1 MKQNLERQ
9 KSMEKENKTDGS
21 DLIKMKYQ
29 IQNSLKP
36 FEFEWKTNI
45 EEINSSS
52 SDNEEEGTE
61 AVVWKCSAAGS
72 VENMSLEILQ
82 KSQENTCARV
92 FF

>member
-1 MKQNLERQ
+1 
-9 KSMEKENKTDGS
+9 MEKENKTDGS
-21 DLIKMKYQ
+21 DLKKMKYQ

-61 AVVWKCSAAGS
+61 AVVWKGSAAGS

-82 KSQENTCARV
+82 KSQENTCASV

>member
-1 MKQNLERQ
+1 
-9 KSMEKENKTDGS
+9 MEKENKTDGS
-21 DLIKMKYQ
+21 DLKKMKYQ

-52 SDNEEEGTE
+52 CDNEEEGTE
-61 AVVWKCSAAGS
+61 AVVCKCSEAGS

-82 KSQENTCARV
+82 KSQENTCASV